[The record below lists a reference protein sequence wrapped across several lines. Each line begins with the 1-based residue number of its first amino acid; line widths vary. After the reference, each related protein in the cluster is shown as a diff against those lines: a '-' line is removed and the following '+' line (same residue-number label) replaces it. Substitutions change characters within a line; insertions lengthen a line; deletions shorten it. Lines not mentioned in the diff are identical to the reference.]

1 MWKIVFSIQYTYTT
15 RSSRFSAGA
24 VRPPLASIDVDA
36 RCMRAAARTWE
47 RGQRA
52 GWAGA
57 LQAAFSRLEWADT
70 DCETTSSLSS
80 GGWCVFRRRPAPRHV
95 TDAPARP
102 MLPSLS
108 PVFHATSLIVFAMTY
123 LQLTYRKYLYL
134 ALTVCH
140 WGNHEKHWGRQI
152 MVLGLANWGLE
163 ALPKLL
169 GVHAPPPLSRPMRFA
184 NISSRIHDSDNWT
197 QLTCGQSIIICL

>member
-57 LQAAFSRLEWADT
+57 LQAAFSRLGWADT
-70 DCETTSSLSS
+70 DCETTSSSSS

-152 MVLGLANWGLE
+152 MVLGLAIIGVWKLCPNYWGSTL
-163 ALPKLL
+163 
-169 GVHAPPPLSRPMRFA
+169 PPPYRAPCGL
-184 NISSRIHDSDNWT
+184 
-197 QLTCGQSIIICL
+197 LTFRQESMIPTIGRNLLVDKV